1 MAVEVTTL
9 DPTLIG
15 LIVVGV
21 VVIVFILLKKSS
33 ESEPEDDKKQ
43 QTRRK
48 KAFVHKPKGN
58 ALKKG
63 QRPAPVRGYDQS
75 SYEGEDEADAVLEF
89 IKGKDLKR
97 MQERE
102 LQAVAVVSK
111 SQKQQPEKQETK
123 KAKKNEK
130 KDDEEEYVLIKA
142 KIKKPEKKQ
151 EEDGVEAENKPK
163 SNKNFYNKKALKELL
178 IEAKGGKIEDF
189 ELLEEPE
196 KKKGRGRPKKI
207 DGAAPDNDGERP
219 PRRERPPP
227 RADGQKPPEGEAP
240 RRERPPRKD
249 GEGGPN
255 ERGPRPPREPRP
267 PRKPDEPPP
276 LYHIEG
282 PSIED
287 LLNSITLSSKE
298 KQQKLPGGYAKRPGG
313 PRGEPMNKEGRPQ
326 KPKEFKEPKGPKEP
340 RKEETPNIFS
350 QKLER
355 YLVMKI
361 ADFLPVKDVVA
372 LSATCRFFHRMMQNE
387 TLWKNLC
394 LKDNVKRTASWRAS
408 YIRSKTKPPPK
419 KEWKINQPVQPD
431 QQPVEVPKQ

>member
-1 MAVEVTTL
+1 MAVEVAL
-9 DPTLIG
+9 DPTLVG

-21 VVIVFILLKKSS
+21 VVIVFILLKRSS
-33 ESEPEDDKKQ
+33 ESEPVDERKQ
-43 QTRRK
+43 QTRK
-48 KAFVHKPKGN
+48 KTFVHRPKGN
-58 ALKKG
+58 ALKKS
-63 QRPAPVRGYDQS
+63 QRPMPVKPYDQS

-89 IKGKDLKR
+89 IKGKDVKR

-102 LQAVAVVSK
+102 LQAIAVIPK
-111 SQKQQPEKQETK
+111 SQKQPEKQETK
-123 KAKKNEK
+123 KATKKNEK

-151 EEDGVEAENKPK
+151 EEDTGVETENKAK
-163 SNKNFYNKKALKELL
+163 LNKNFYNKKALRELL
-178 IEAKGGKIEDF
+178 IEARGGNAEGL
-189 ELLEEPE
+189 ELEEPE
-196 KKKGRGRPKKI
+196 KKKGRGRGFVPKK
-207 DGAAPDNDGERP
+207 DGAAPVDGERP

-227 RADGQKPPEGEAP
+227 RADGQNQEGEAK
-240 RRERPPRKD
+240 RERPPRKD
-249 GEGGPN
+249 GDPDRPRLPRRFDAEG
-255 ERGPRPPREPRP
+255 GPRPPRE
-267 PRKPDEPPP
+267 RKPDEPPP

-298 KQQKLPGGYAKRPGG
+298 KQKPGFAKRPA
-313 PRGEPMNKEGRPQ
+313 RGELAKEGRPQ

-355 YLVMKI
+355 YLVIKI

-394 LKDNVKRTASWRAS
+394 IKDTVKRTASWRIS

-419 KEWKINQPVQPD
+419 KEWKVNQPVQAE
-431 QQPVEVPKQ
+431 QLPVEAPKQ